1 MNLSRRLLTVLLVGL
16 LVTLG
21 AGVGAAPAQ
30 AHARLVSTDPV
41 DGAMLTAAPTEV
53 VFTFNE
59 SLLPDFVRFIRISPE
74 GASEDLPIAAIE
86 NNVARLVW
94 PSGLPGGEWTV
105 EYRVVSQD
113 GHPVNGS
120 IYFTY
125 PDARPTPTPTP
136 TPTPDPTPT
145 PTPTPGPTTAPAPD
159 PDVSPIEPSPSI
171 TETADTDGT
180 TTGWLIA
187 GIAVIGLAVIVI
199 IGMIIRRK

>member
-1 MNLSRRLLTVLLVGL
+1 VTIPRRLLTGLLVGL
-16 LVTLG
+16 LITLG
-21 AGVGAAPAQ
+21 AGVSAAPAQ

-41 DGAMLTAAPTEV
+41 DGAALAAAPTEV

-59 SLLPDFVRFIRISPE
+59 PLLPDFVRFIRISPE
-74 GASEDLPIAAIE
+74 GTSEDLPIAAIDS
-86 NNVARLVW
+86 NVARLVW
-94 PSGLPGGEWTV
+94 PTGLPGGEWTV

-125 PDARPTPTPTP
+125 PDGQPTPTPTP

-145 PTPTPGPTTAPAPD
+145 PTPTPAPTTAPAPD
-159 PDVSPIEPSPSI
+159 PDPSTLEPSPSI
-171 TETADTDGT
+171 TEAADTGGT

-187 GIAVIGLAVIVI
+187 GIAIIVLAIIVI